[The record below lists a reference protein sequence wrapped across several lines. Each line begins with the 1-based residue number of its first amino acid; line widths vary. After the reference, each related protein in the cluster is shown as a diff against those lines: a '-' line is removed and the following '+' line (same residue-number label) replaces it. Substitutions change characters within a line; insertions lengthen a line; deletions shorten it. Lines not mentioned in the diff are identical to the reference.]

1 MISLERIDKSF
12 SGTGEIVKPLDLQIP
27 KGQFVSFLGPSGCGK
42 STLLRMIA
50 GLERPSRGTVV
61 IEPATRISFVFQ
73 ESQLLPWRTV
83 LENVRLPLELV
94 GPSLSTEP
102 KVPDDERARQALIR
116 VGLGEAL
123 EKMPHQLSGGMKM
136 RVSLARALVTKPE
149 VLLLDEPFGA
159 LDEVTRFRLQEDLRS
174 FWQASKM
181 TVIFVTHSM
190 SEAAF
195 LAERQIVFSARPA
208 RVVADR
214 PSALSVKRDDATRL
228 SPEFANE
235 VRELQVRFR
244 SNEEYP

>member
-1 MISLERIDKSF
+1 MISLAQVDKNF
-12 SGTGEIVKPLDLQIP
+12 PGTGEVVKPLTLDIP
-27 KGQFVSFLGPSGCGK
+27 KGQFISFLGPSGCGK
-42 STLLRMIA
+42 STLLRIIA
-50 GLERPSRGTVV
+50 GLEKPSHGNMTV
-61 IEPATRISFVFQ
+61 EKDTRISFVFQ
-73 ESQLLPWRTV
+73 EPQLLPWRTV
-83 LENVRLPLELV
+83 LENVRLPLELQPEESK
-94 GPSLSTEP
+94 G
-102 KVPDDERARQALIR
+102 DDRDEASRQALIR

-123 EKMPHQLSGGMKM
+123 SKMPHQLSGGMKM

-174 FWQASKM
+174 FWQASRM

-214 PSALSVKRDDATRL
+214 SSALAGKRDDSTRL
-228 SPEFANE
+228 SVEFANE
-235 VRELQVRFR
+235 VRELQTRFR